1 MDHKEDNARGPIIPL
16 GFTMVPS
23 GGDDF
28 IIHHMRG
35 GMGCMNIFLIVWL
48 AGWSFGCV
56 ALLRQYLNGGKMENG
71 GPIPLWFVCVFWEGE
86 VVVACLLTYLLF
98 SKNSFRTDAAYLGV
112 DTVVLGLRRSRPY
125 RGIQLSGLSR
135 SRMAAKA
142 MTASRAGGSK
152 LKPTRRPRFSS
163 DSPMRKAIG

>member
-1 MDHKEDNARGPIIPL
+1 MDIMDHKEDNARGPIIPL

-112 DTVVLGLRRSRPY
+112 DTVVLGLRRSRP
-125 RGIQLSGLSR
+125 
-135 SRMAAKA
+135 
-142 MTASRAGGSK
+142 
-152 LKPTRRPRFSS
+152 
-163 DSPMRKAIG
+163 